1 MPATRERILEAAEH
15 LFAEKGYEATTLR
28 DVAAEVGIQNP
39 SLYKHFENKAEIYE
53 GVLDRAVRPVLDDYW
68 DTEDEI
74 EKVVALLAARPTVC
88 RLLLREMLGG
98 GSQLQPLVV
107 DRFVELIDR
116 TRSFLRERHG
126 RAPSRADVALRVLA
140 ISHMMIGL
148 GASPDF
154 YRELTGRDP
163 KAKASLREQENLVA
177 AVSQALFAGPEGAL

>member
-1 MPATRERILEAAEH
+1 MDTHECILETAER

-28 DVAAEVGIQNP
+28 DIASEVGIQNP
-39 SLYKHFENKAEIYE
+39 SLYKHFESKADIYA
-53 GVLDRAVRPVLDDYW
+53 GVLDRAVRPILDEYW

-74 EKVVALLAARPTVC
+74 EQVVALIAARPTVC

-116 TRSFLRERHG
+116 TRSFLRERQG
-126 RAPSRADVALRVLA
+126 RAPSRVDVALRVLA
-140 ISHMMIGL
+140 ISHMMIGI

-154 YRELTGRDP
+154 FRELTGRSP
-163 KAKASLREQENLVA
+163 NSKASLRAQEEIVA
-177 AVSQALFAGPEGAL
+177 VVSRALFADPDRAT